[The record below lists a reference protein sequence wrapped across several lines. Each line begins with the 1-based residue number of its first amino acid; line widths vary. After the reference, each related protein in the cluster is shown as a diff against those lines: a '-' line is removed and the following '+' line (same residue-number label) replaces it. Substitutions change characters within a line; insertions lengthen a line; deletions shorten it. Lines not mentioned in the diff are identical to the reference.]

1 MQRFKVKNFTGA
13 YELTVSENGGT
24 VCLVSGDACLRFQ
37 FDLTLD
43 DAQRLAMAL
52 LTMACKEGA

>member
-1 MQRFKVKNFTGA
+1 MKRFEVKNFTGA
-13 YELTVSENGGT
+13 YTLEVALNGDT

-37 FDLTLD
+37 FDLTMD

-52 LTMACKEGA
+52 LTMAIEEVA